1 VATITGL
8 EEVEEVLT
16 IALQVLS
23 RAKVLI
29 IRRHRLIKGGNFL
42 VPKVFLLRIT

>member
-29 IRRHRLIKGGNFL
+29 IRRHRLKGANFL